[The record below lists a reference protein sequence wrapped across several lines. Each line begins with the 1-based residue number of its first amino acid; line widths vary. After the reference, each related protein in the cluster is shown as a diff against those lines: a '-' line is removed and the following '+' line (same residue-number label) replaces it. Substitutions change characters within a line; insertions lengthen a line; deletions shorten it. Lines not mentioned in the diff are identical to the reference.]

1 MSSLQGIPGVS
12 DTTREFI
19 YNVRG
24 HMRDYPELNRLVRG
38 VESTDRQIA
47 WAIVDAVSE
56 FNGTPHFTSLSLDR
70 ILAKGQYSL
79 MLRLTIISLV
89 ESVALLQ
96 TRNHLN
102 YSDGGISVG
111 VNDKTPMLMSWLQ
124 LYKGETQQKMQRVK
138 VAMNIEDVLGA
149 PGVASEYWAINST
162 YASFG

>member
-1 MSSLQGIPGVS
+1 MSSLQGIPGIT

-24 HMRDYPELNRLVRG
+24 HMRDYPELNRLIRG

-47 WAIVDAVSE
+47 WAVVDAVSE
-56 FNGTPHFTSLSLDR
+56 FNGTPHFTDFSLDR
-70 ILAKGQYSL
+70 LLEKNQYSL
-79 MLRLTIISLV
+79 MLRLTIISLI

-111 VNDKTPMLMSWLQ
+111 VNDKTPMLMNWLQ
-124 LYKGETQQKMQRVK
+124 LYKGETQQKLQRSK
-138 VAMNIEDVLGA
+138 VAMNIESVLGE
-149 PGVASEYWAINST
+149 PGVASEYFAINMT
-162 YASFG
+162 YAAY

>member
-1 MSSLQGIPGVS
+1 MALQGIPGIS
-12 DTTREFI
+12 DNTREFI
-19 YNVRG
+19 HLVRG

-56 FNGTPHFTSLSLDR
+56 FNGTPHFTSYSLDS
-70 ILAKGQYSL
+70 LLDKGQFYL
-79 MLRLTIISLV
+79 MLRLTVISLI

-111 VNDKTPMLMSWLQ
+111 VNDKTPMLMNWLQ
-124 LYKGETQQKMQRVK
+124 LYKGETQQKLQRVK
-138 VAMNIEDVLGA
+138 VAMNIGDVLGET
-149 PGVASEYWAINST
+149 GVHSEYWVVNSS
-162 YASFG
+162 YVAF

>member
-1 MSSLQGIPGVS
+1 MSLQGIPGIT
-12 DTTREFI
+12 DNTREFI
-19 YNVRG
+19 HMVRG

-56 FNGTPHFTSLSLDR
+56 FNGTPHFTGYSLDR
-70 ILAKGQYSL
+70 LLEKGQYSL
-79 MLRLTIISLV
+79 MLRLTIISLI

-111 VNDKTPMLMSWLQ
+111 VNDKTPMLMNWLQ
-124 LYKGETQQKMQRVK
+124 LYKGETQQKLQRVK
-138 VAMNIEDVLGA
+138 VAMNIEDVLGE
-149 PGVASEYWAINST
+149 PGVHSEFWAVNNT